1 MRPESPISNSTAGSH
16 SSAIPSPKSNSTID
30 EGYIKFNCS
39 WEKQKLNIT
48 IPDEIKV
55 WRDRMYD
62 LKLIGHYEDLNV
74 GYGNISMLMEENMLV
89 SGTQTGEISP
99 IQDEHFTI
107 VDDYDIDRN
116 WVNCIGNLKASSES
130 LTHLAIYQCDE
141 SIKAIIH
148 IHNLSL
154 WEQLIDRL
162 PTTDKNV
169 PYGTPEMAK
178 EIKRLFQESD
188 VSLGKIIVMAGHEEG
203 IISFG
208 KTIAEAGNNI
218 LELINHP

>member
-1 MRPESPISNSTAGSH
+1 MSLKPSSN
-16 SSAIPSPKSNSTID
+16 SAIPSPKPNSSID

-62 LKLIGHYEDLNV
+62 LKLIGHYEELNV
-74 GYGNISMLMEENMLV
+74 GYGNISMLMDENMLV

-116 WVNCIGNLKASSES
+116 WVHCVGNIKASSES

-154 WEQLIDRL
+154 WEKLIDRI
-162 PTTDKNV
+162 PTTKKEV

-178 EIKRLFQESD
+178 EIERLFQESD
-188 VSLGKIIVMAGHEEG
+188 LQQQKTIVMAGHEEG

-208 KTIAEAGNNI
+208 ETMEEAGNKI
-218 LELINHP
+218 LQLIQH